1 MVVLK
6 NNDKLL
12 KGLLDKR
19 KFYEQVAKTKGD
31 TDDYW
36 AAGFYQSLLIEM
48 IDHLLKDVDQRQII
62 DVGCGD
68 GRTALAL
75 VKQKNTVL
83 GVDVAYTRLWRAQH
97 KTAGH
102 SSSTFFVQSYAESMP
117 LKKELFDGAIC
128 TEVLEHV
135 LDDDAV
141 LKELSYV
148 LKPNAWVLMSIP
160 TVSLSRYFDMRYT
173 KQLIYF
179 DPVEH
184 VREFSYVKIPR
195 FENAFVLIKDLKK
208 KLRHYGFTV
217 KNRYGVGFELPLG
230 IRRFNVGRL
239 CENIYRNRKANK
251 LFMKLPL
258 VKNFGVYT
266 VLILQKVRH
275 KPFNDHMRSQ

>member
-1 MVVLK
+1 MAVLK

-12 KGLLDKR
+12 KGLLGKR

-31 TDDYW
+31 ADDYW
-36 AAGFYQSLLIEM
+36 AAGFYQSLLIEAINQM
-48 IDHLLKDVDQRQII
+48 LKGVQHRKVIDI
-62 DVGCGD
+62 GCGD
-68 GRTALAL
+68 GRTALVL

-83 GVDVAYTRLWRAQH
+83 GVDIAYTRLWRAQH
-97 KTAGH
+97 KTAEYF
-102 SSSTFFVQSYAESMP
+102 SSSFFVQSYAESMP
-117 LKKELFDGAIC
+117 LKKEFFDGAIC

-195 FENAFVLIKDLKK
+195 FENAFVLIKDLRK
-208 KLRHYGFTV
+208 KLRHYGFAV

-230 IRRFNVGRL
+230 IRRFMFGRL
-239 CENIYRNRKANK
+239 CENIFRNKKANK

-266 VLILQKVRH
+266 ILILQKAQH
-275 KPFNDHMRSQ
+275 KPFNDHTRSQ